1 MYSFLDRLIN
11 LALPR
16 TRDFQGV
23 SPSSFDGNGNFSIGV
38 KDQGVFPEIR
48 LVLIDLLSKQ
58 NYSCPL
64 VHGAQAWLFD
74 LVWSLV
80 TTKLHVGYYI

>member
-23 SPSSFDGNGNFSIGV
+23 SPSSFDGNGNYSVGV

-48 LVLIDLLSKQ
+48 LVLLYLLSKQ
-58 NYSCPL
+58 NY
-64 VHGAQAWLFD
+64 
-74 LVWSLV
+74 
-80 TTKLHVGYYI
+80 

>member
-23 SPSSFDGNGNFSIGV
+23 SPSSFDGNGNYSIGV

-48 LVLIDLLSKQ
+48 LVLLYLPSKSKLLTC
-58 NYSCPL
+58 YPL
-64 VHGAQAWLFD
+64 VQQDQAWFLFSPT
-74 LVWSLV
+74 LCLQPSN
-80 TTKLHVGYYI
+80 